1 MIALACVLAIV
12 AVGLLRLSWSRSTRS
27 HFLNAAAWA
36 TLLASVIAGWTG
48 AGAWGVTVAAL
59 VAMGAACLLLVQA
72 AATAPAAS
80 AKASNRRV
88 GMLPEGREPLN
99 LARRVTTFVLV
110 VVAAYLAAMGVGL
123 ACREML
129 LIAGVS
135 ETNANALALFVVP
148 LAWTGFA
155 TTVLMTSD
163 RRRQLT
169 FLIAGMLLA
178 IPTFTSGS
186 MA

>member
-1 MIALACVLAIV
+1 MA
-12 AVGLLRLSWSRSTRS
+12 AVGLLRLSWGRPARS
-27 HFLNAAAWA
+27 HALNAVAWA
-36 TLLASVIAGWTG
+36 TLAVSAIAGWIG

-59 VAMGAACLLLVQA
+59 MAMGASCLLILHA

-88 GMLPEGREPLN
+88 GMLPEGREPLH
-99 LARRVTTFVLV
+99 LGRRVTTFALV
-110 VVAAYLAAMGVGL
+110 VIAAYLAAMGVGL
-123 ACREML
+123 VCREL
-129 LIAGVS
+129 LLLTGVS
-135 ETNANALALFVVP
+135 ETNANALALFAVP

-155 TTVLMTSD
+155 MVVLLTSD

-178 IPTFTSGS
+178 IPTFASGS